1 MNKFFIILLFFTAIL
16 SARYESYPIEACPA
30 FDNLKHTKNTGE
42 VHLDTSRRYTIL
54 ERHHKNQTLVLIRG
68 ENPPQRWVDDRCFSD
83 EDQKN
88 GHTEE
93 GISDPK
99 EAVNTKEYK
108 QKESR
113 TAVSKDNI
121 LALSWHHAFC
131 QTHRY
136 KKECKRDLGSL
147 FRFRQK
153 EHYFVLHGLWPQPK
167 SKMYCGVPSH
177 WVKLDREKRWDRLP
191 DPDLS
196 DEVQEALQEA
206 MPGYVSGLH
215 KHEWIKHGTCYG
227 TDADTYFETAI
238 TLLDQLNRSEVKSF
252 FVQNAGKVI
261 SIKEVRAQFDRA
273 FGLGAGRHVQMECKG
288 GLITELWLH
297 IGEQSDDLA
306 IGLKKGKRAHSRC
319 SQGRIDRAG
328 F

>member
-1 MNKFFIILLFFTAIL
+1 MNKFFIMLLLFTAAL
-16 SARYESYPIEACPA
+16 SAGYESYPLEACPA
-30 FDNLKHTKNTGE
+30 FDNMKHTKNTDNLY
-42 VHLDTSRRYTIL
+42 LDPNRRYTIL

-68 ENPPQRWVDDRCFSD
+68 ENPAQRWVDDRCFPD
-83 EDQKN
+83 EDRKN
-88 GHTEE
+88 DHTKK

-99 EAVNTKEYK
+99 EALNTKKYK
-108 QKESR
+108 YAGPVE
-113 TAVSKDNI
+113 TSKDNI

-131 QTHRY
+131 QTHPY
-136 KKECKRDLGSL
+136 KKECKRSLDTL
-147 FRFRQK
+147 FRFKQK
-153 EHYFVLHGLWPQPK
+153 EYYFVLHGLWPQPK

-177 WVKLDREKRWDRLP
+177 WVKLDRDKRWDRLP

-196 DEVQEALQEA
+196 DEVKEALQEA
-206 MPGYVSGLH
+206 MPGYLSHLH

-238 TLLDQLNRSEVKSF
+238 KLLEQLNRSDVKRF
-252 FVQNAGKVI
+252 FVQNAGKVV

-273 FGLGAGRHVQMECKG
+273 FGLGAGHHVQMECKG

-297 IGEQSDDLA
+297 IGGQSDDLA
-306 IGLKKGKRAHSRC
+306 IGLKKGKRAPSRC
-319 SQGRIDRAG
+319 FQGRIDRAG